1 MTTASK
7 VNGSILEGKKTFY
20 DYFLLA
26 QTNNKLQA
34 ENAQLRSVTFDNY
47 YKLQRPEFYK
57 NDTLYR
63 QSFRYISAEIIRA
76 SSQQRNNYFT
86 INAGQFQGLKQGMGV
101 VSQNGVVGVVY
112 KVGKQFSLVKSVLT
126 SDINLDVIIGKNE
139 IRGIL
144 KWNGKNPKIGS
155 ITGVSRDIVVPRWS
169 EVRTQGATGIFPK
182 GLLLGKVL
190 TKRSMEDQ
198 SLWDIDVLFSE
209 DLKNVHS
216 VYIIRSL
223 IMEELKLL
231 HKDIPFDN
239 Q

>member
-1 MTTASK
+1 
-7 VNGSILEGKKTFY
+7 
-20 DYFLLA
+20 
-26 QTNNKLQA
+26 
-34 ENAQLRSVTFDNY
+34 
-47 YKLQRPEFYK
+47 
-57 NDTLYR
+57 
-63 QSFRYISAEIIRA
+63 
-76 SSQQRNNYFT
+76 
-86 INAGQFQGLKQGMGV
+86 MGV